1 MVHLHIG
8 EDDVLGRLVPAT
20 RALPQRLQGH
30 NHTCRAAMA
39 DKSPA
44 AHKNLVVH
52 AEFHAHPLTFLNR
65 LLTELTTPLCGSM
78 FPVKGRMNWKDKQV
92 VRGDDPAKH
101 QSFDLKN
108 K

>member
-1 MVHLHIG
+1 
-8 EDDVLGRLVPAT
+8 
-20 RALPQRLQGH
+20 
-30 NHTCRAAMA
+30 MA

-78 FPVKGRMNWKDKQV
+78 FPGERSDVLGRQTGHLKMI
-92 VRGDDPAKH
+92 PL
-101 QSFDLKN
+101 QSTNHLI
-108 K
+108 